1 MNRLNDRLDKE
12 DEEEEE
18 AKKKAKGRQQK
29 ALVKSG
35 TTKVYACDSVE
46 TGFDYLIF
54 SESKALT
61 QSIRSAL
68 ASSGPKFRAELQPD
82 LKPAYYGTG
91 RYVVGIRVL
100 SANKRDPA
108 EPEMACETLRQVLES
123 RAEIR
128 CIEHERLL
136 ALVKTLYAQMRDLE
150 ESHRQA
156 VPYFGLDDVVVLNDA
171 VALFINDDKLFTI
184 HEPEPE
190 PGSGAGNHNGKIG
203 SGSSTID
210 VTRAIGRDGSFYPPE
225 LSGGNKSKTASLPYT
240 VDARCAYYSFG
251 MLVAYCATLNPALV
265 SSVSERSVSERSVS
279 ERSVSESGNA
289 GAEGRRLK
297 LKRDVLGPIEG
308 TKLYW
313 FIVRCCAPDAAG
325 RRMLYV

>member
-1 MNRLNDRLDKE
+1 VNARRLVVNTGVAAVSGDDI
-12 DEEEEE
+12 
-18 AKKKAKGRQQK
+18 
-29 ALVKSG
+29 LV
-35 TTKVYACDSVE
+35 TNAQ
-46 TGFDYLIF
+46 GFGDTH
-54 SESKALT
+54 S
-61 QSIRSAL
+61 
-68 ASSGPKFRAELQPD
+68 
-82 LKPAYYGTG
+82 
-91 RYVVGIRVL
+91 
-100 SANKRDPA
+100 
-108 EPEMACETLRQVLES
+108 
-123 RAEIR
+123 
-128 CIEHERLL
+128 
-136 ALVKTLYAQMRDLE
+136 
-150 ESHRQA
+150 
-156 VPYFGLDDVVVLNDA
+156 DVVVLNDA

-184 HEPEPE
+184 HESE
-190 PGSGAGNHNGKIG
+190 PGSDAGTHNGKIG
-203 SGSSTID
+203 SGRSTID

-225 LSGGNKSKTASLPYT
+225 LSGGNKNKTASLPYT

-265 SSVSERSVSERSVS
+265 SSVS